1 MRRASFA
8 RRAAFAAT
16 ASVSLVLLFLP
27 NSANATR
34 TWDGGGANANW
45 QTAANWDGPDLL
57 PIPGTDDLHFAGT
70 VKTTTNNDFPAP
82 AAFSAITFD
91 AAAGPF
97 TLGGNAI
104 TLGGNIT
111 NSSSNLQ
118 TVNLGLILGSTAVP
132 VFNSG
137 PSGLSLTGGIT
148 GAAAAG
154 AMQEVLLQGNNGKIS
169 GALSSGATANAGI
182 RFRVDNTAT
191 ADTDSWTLG
200 STSTSTLGGQLFV
213 TRGTMNFGVTGDANN
228 APNMTITRVTGGNT
242 GEFITIGNSATGTGT
257 FNMNNGSLT
266 LNDGQNNTGTTSVR
280 LALENTAAATGNS
293 GTAVW
298 NQTGGTVTLQGFNLG
313 TSPGVFGANQSGS
326 TTSFN
331 ITGGLLDSGTSAFMV
346 ATRGVGSLTI
356 GGTGIVRNTGVGAN
370 VSNAPLGITINDD
383 RQAAG
388 NLASVGTLTLN
399 AGGTLEA
406 GNVRMTAN
414 RGGQAVSS
422 VLNFN
427 GGTLRALVAD
437 NPTFLSLFTTGT
449 TTNDTG
455 TVNVQ
460 SGGAIIDTNGF
471 KIGVTTPLLHDT
483 TSGAPAVDGGL
494 TKNGAGTLTRTGADT
509 YTGPTV
515 VNAGTMLVNGTHSGA
530 GAYSVKSGATLGG
543 TGTITFRS
551 NSDFGTAITVPSG
564 GILAPGASIGTL
576 TLDGSGTS
584 GAVLSL
590 AAGALLNFELNNAQ
604 LADKLALVNGA
615 TGDILFNAGGTAS
628 TSTTFSFSDLS
639 TPAGTLGP
647 GKYTLFSSDVA
658 NGAAY
663 SGLTVNAGGTIT
675 GGLTISPSFLTS
687 YPGASLQLN
696 NGVATRSD
704 IVLNV
709 VPEPSSLWLSAVG
722 LFGLGLFTWRFRSYP
737 ANCQLLGISKA
748 PS

>member
-1 MRRASFA
+1 MPRATFV
-8 RRAAFAAT
+8 RLAAFFAAAT
-16 ASVSLVLLFLP
+16 VCFCLV

-34 TWDGGGANANW
+34 VWDGGGANANW
-45 QTAANWDGPDLL
+45 QTAANWDGPDLV
-57 PIPGTDDLHFAGT
+57 PIPGTDDLHFAGII
-70 VKTTTNNDFPAP
+70 KTTTNNDFPAP

-118 TVNLGLILGSTAVP
+118 TVNLGLILGPTAVP

-137 PSGLSLTGGIT
+137 PTGLSVTGGIT

-169 GALSSGATANAGI
+169 GVLSSGATANAGI

-191 ADTDSWTLG
+191 ADTDSWTFG
-200 STSTSTLGGQLFV
+200 GNSTSTFGGQLFV

-242 GEFITIGNSATGTGT
+242 GEFITIANAATGTGT

-280 LALENTAAATGNS
+280 FALENTAAATGN
-293 GTAVW
+293 GGNAVF

-313 TSPGVFGANQSGS
+313 SSPGVFGANQSGS

-331 ITGGLLDSGTSAFMV
+331 ITGGLFDSGTSAFMV

-356 GGTGIVRNTGVGAN
+356 GGTGLVRNTGVGAN
-370 VSNAPLGITINDD
+370 ASSAPLGITINDD

-388 NLASVGTLTLN
+388 NLPSVGTLTLN

-414 RGGQAVSS
+414 RGGQAVSA

-471 KIGVTTPLLHDT
+471 KIGITTPLLHDT
-483 TSGAPAVDGGL
+483 TAGAPAVDGGL
-494 TKNGAGTLTRTGADT
+494 TKNGTGTLTRTGADT

-515 VNAGTMLVNGTHSGA
+515 INAGTMLVNGTHTGA
-530 GAYSVKSGATLGG
+530 GTYSVKAGATLGG
-543 TGTITFRS
+543 TGSITFRGS
-551 NSDFGTAITVPSG
+551 TDAGPPAVTVASG

-576 TLDGSGTS
+576 TLDGSGTAS
-584 GAVLSL
+584 TLLSL
-590 AAGALLNFELNNAQ
+590 AAGSSLGFELNNPL
-604 LADKLALVNGA
+604 LADKIALINGA
-615 TGDILFNAGGTAS
+615 AGDIAFNVGGTAS
-628 TSTTFSFSDLS
+628 SSTAFNFTDLS

-675 GGLTISPSFLTS
+675 AGLSIAPSFLTT
-687 YPGASLQLN
+687 YPGATLQLN
-696 NGVATRSD
+696 NGIATRSD

-709 VPEPSSLWLSAVG
+709 VPEPSTFLLGAIGLVG
-722 LFGLGLFTWRFRSYP
+722 LPLLRRRFKR
-737 ANCQLLGISKA
+737 
-748 PS
+748 